1 MAAES
6 LKLYGSTS
14 KTGDDRWSRAQY
26 EWGVQLNNFDSLV
39 FDTRKDVIDLGGRNL
54 IIEGGEQISNIDAN
68 SVSGTLIGND
78 DVNDRFNI
86 YGDSTV
92 TIYGGKGEDIIEIS
106 DFGKSKPDGDL
117 SVFIAD
123 FEVKDLIRMGWESGY
138 EYKGQD
144 LVFGIAN
151 TTTRTFDSKENR
163 TAFKFKHGEDDTYA
177 LVTVAGNF
185 EIDYVNYNGMRSDVL
200 MKLSD
205 GATTPITPTAPT
217 TPTTPTTPVTS
228 YIPKGTEIGSENSDQ
243 LIGTAEAD
251 EIEALGGNDFIIG
264 SEGNDMIR
272 GGTGRDVIQYTS
284 LSSDEVTFSR
294 ANSVVTVESVKFGTD
309 KLSDVERIQL
319 EDRWYALDTSE
330 NAGDAAKIIVAAF
343 GRDLLRDYFS
353 VGLALADSGQ
363 NLEQLSA
370 VILNSG
376 LLPADNS
383 EFLTTIWK
391 NLLDRKPNP
400 LEEAVYLGYLNDGLY
415 SQGELLAIGA
425 NTSYAESYMLG
436 FAKDFVGLPYNPGLA

>member
-1 MAAES
+1 M
-6 LKLYGSTS
+6 
-14 KTGDDRWSRAQY
+14 
-26 EWGVQLNNFDSLV
+26 
-39 FDTRKDVIDLGGRNL
+39 
-54 IIEGGEQISNIDAN
+54 
-68 SVSGTLIGND
+68 
-78 DVNDRFNI
+78 
-86 YGDSTV
+86 
-92 TIYGGKGEDIIEIS
+92 
-106 DFGKSKPDGDL
+106 
-117 SVFIAD
+117 
-123 FEVKDLIRMGWESGY
+123 
-138 EYKGQD
+138 
-144 LVFGIAN
+144 
-151 TTTRTFDSKENR
+151 
-163 TAFKFKHGEDDTYA
+163 
-177 LVTVAGNF
+177 
-185 EIDYVNYNGMRSDVL
+185 
-200 MKLSD
+200 
-205 GATTPITPTAPT
+205 
-217 TPTTPTTPVTS
+217 
-228 YIPKGTEIGSENSDQ
+228 
-243 LIGTAEAD
+243 IGTAEAD

-264 SEGNDMIR
+264 SEGNDIIR

-284 LSSDEVTFSR
+284 LSSHEVTFSR

-343 GRDLLRDYFS
+343 GRDLLPDYFS